1 MTDQPELPGMP
12 EDGPLGV
19 LAKKYA
25 GIKDRIAAAKLEL
38 TATETEVLEQ
48 MNQDEVDHFKISVG
62 GENYEFEC
70 VHGEDSLRC
79 AKITKTIKK
88 PDASGNI
95 GEGAPVAQPEPAA
108 V

>member
-25 GIKDRIAAAKLEL
+25 GIKDRIAAAKLDL
-38 TATETEVLEQ
+38 TATEAEVLEQ
-48 MNQDEVDHFKISVG
+48 MNQDEISHFKISVG
-62 GENYEFEC
+62 GENYEFEM

-88 PDASGNI
+88 NTAVGDI
-95 GEGAPVAQPEPAA
+95 GETEPAKEPAA